1 MTRILALDASTV
13 AAGWSL
19 FDGGDYRA
27 SGVYVP
33 HGSDWRER
41 VKGIVYWLTDK
52 VYTVG
57 PDVLAYE
64 IASGDRRNMATN
76 RKLGAVEWA
85 CWSVAD
91 HWDVRWLPVNA
102 MQVKASGCHKEAL
115 PVAKD
120 IAGRALDARHAG
132 DEADAIGVGLAA
144 VALLKIENWKGE
156 HTK

>member
-1 MTRILALDASTV
+1 MTRVLAIDASTV
-13 AAGWSL
+13 AVGWSL
-19 FDGGDYRA
+19 FEDGEYRA
-27 SGVYVP
+27 SNVYVP

-41 VKGIVYWLTDK
+41 VKSIVRWLTDK
-52 VYTVG
+52 VYTTG
-57 PDVLAYE
+57 PAVLAYE

-76 RKLGAVEWA
+76 RKLGGVEWA

-115 PVAKD
+115 PIAKD
-120 IAGRALDARHAG
+120 IAGRALDAKNAE

-144 VALLKIENWKGE
+144 VALLKAEEWRA
-156 HTK
+156 TP